1 MTHILI
7 APSIIAA
14 DFGHL
19 AEQVREAEAGG
30 ADWLHVDVMDGQF
43 VPNIT
48 IGPFVVAALRSLTRL
63 PLDVHLMI
71 VQPERFI
78 EDFVQAGASTLTV
91 HIEATN
97 HLHRT
102 ISSIKESGIRA
113 GITLNPATPL
123 TSLEPVL
130 ADVDLALVMSV
141 NPGFSGQRY
150 IPASTARIRKLRHM
164 LDAIG
169 SEATLEVDG
178 GINMSNAREVVE
190 AGATA
195 LVAASAIFNA
205 KASVLDNIDS
215 LRRTL
220 YN

>member
-78 EDFVQAGASTLTV
+78 EDFVQAGASTPDV
-91 HIEATN
+91 HIEATKP
-97 HLHRT
+97 LHRT